1 MAQPA
6 TPMRPR
12 RESTPSIPPK
22 LVPAADLVKRLQ
34 ELHESIARR
43 AYESFESKGRTCG
56 RDLED
61 WLQAES
67 EFLHPV
73 HVDVADSDDGLTIR
87 AEVPASFRAENL
99 MVGVEARRLTIAGK
113 REAEEERRNEKTI
126 YRESCSDQILRVIDL
141 PVDVVAGKATATL
154 RDGVLELK
162 MPKAAPAKK
171 IASYG
176 LIFDWTRGE
185 GGPSRSSVLGRFRA
199 TTSRRAAARSSSV
212 RMKPGR
218 TPANSALA
226 RWSGRLGLGYQ
237 GAAFKIDGEAHASE
251 CEGLILAEKNALNSA
266 HTVLV

>member
-6 TPMRPR
+6 TPTQPR
-12 RESTPSIPPK
+12 RESTPSILPK

-73 HVDVADSDDGLTIR
+73 HVDVADSDSGLTIR

-126 YRESCSDQILRVIDL
+126 YRESCSDEILRVIDL
-141 PVDVVAGKATATL
+141 PAEVVAGRVAATL
-154 RDGVLELK
+154 TGGGGELK
-162 MPKAAPAKK
+162 
-171 IASYG
+171 IS
-176 LIFDWTRGE
+176 TE
-185 GGPSRSSVLGRFRA
+185 
-199 TTSRRAAARSSSV
+199 
-212 RMKPGR
+212 
-218 TPANSALA
+218 
-226 RWSGRLGLGYQ
+226 RLG
-237 GAAFKIDGEAHASE
+237 
-251 CEGLILAEKNALNSA
+251 EKKE
-266 HTVLV
+266 

>member
-6 TPMRPR
+6 TPMQPR

-141 PVDVVAGKATATL
+141 PAEVVAGKATATL

-171 IASYG
+171 MASYA
-176 LIFDWTRGE
+176 
-185 GGPSRSSVLGRFRA
+185 V
-199 TTSRRAAARSSSV
+199 
-212 RMKPGR
+212 
-218 TPANSALA
+218 
-226 RWSGRLGLGYQ
+226 
-237 GAAFKIDGEAHASE
+237 
-251 CEGLILAEKNALNSA
+251 
-266 HTVLV
+266 

>member
-6 TPMRPR
+6 TPMQPR
-12 RESTPSIPPK
+12 RESTPSTPPK

-43 AYESFESKGRTCG
+43 AYEIFESKGRTSG

-67 EFLHPV
+67 QFLHPV
-73 HVDVADSDDGLTIR
+73 HVDVADSDDGLTVR
-87 AEVPASFRAENL
+87 AEVPGFRGENL
-99 MVGVEARRLTIAGK
+99 MVGAEARRLTIAGK

-141 PVDVVAGKATATL
+141 PAEVVAAKAVATL

-171 IASYG
+171 VA
-176 LIFDWTRGE
+176 
-185 GGPSRSSVLGRFRA
+185 PSNVA
-199 TTSRRAAARSSSV
+199 
-212 RMKPGR
+212 
-218 TPANSALA
+218 
-226 RWSGRLGLGYQ
+226 
-237 GAAFKIDGEAHASE
+237 
-251 CEGLILAEKNALNSA
+251 
-266 HTVLV
+266 

>member
-6 TPMRPR
+6 TPVQPR

-22 LVPAADLVKRLQ
+22 LVPGADLVKRAQ

-43 AYESFESKGRTCG
+43 AYEIFESKGRTSG

-73 HVDVADSDDGLTIR
+73 HVDVAESDDGLTVR
-87 AEVPASFRAENL
+87 AEVPGFRGEHL

-126 YRESCSDQILRVIDL
+126 YRESCSDQILRVIEL
-141 PVDVVAGKATATL
+141 PAEVVAGKAAATL

-162 MPKAAPAKK
+162 MPKAASAKK
-171 IASYG
+171 IASYA
-176 LIFDWTRGE
+176 
-185 GGPSRSSVLGRFRA
+185 V
-199 TTSRRAAARSSSV
+199 
-212 RMKPGR
+212 
-218 TPANSALA
+218 
-226 RWSGRLGLGYQ
+226 
-237 GAAFKIDGEAHASE
+237 
-251 CEGLILAEKNALNSA
+251 
-266 HTVLV
+266 